1 MLKYSVKI
9 LRKVVNKLTLLNGTS
24 YKRMEA
30 ALFAT
35 EARQRVIA
43 NNIANAETPNFKRS
57 ELLFEQLIENAMG
70 ANTNNRLSGVKT
82 HEKHITIGKGSL
94 GLPRP
99 ELVTDHSTS
108 MNPLTKNNVD
118 IETEMALL
126 AKNQLNNQLY
136 ATQITHEMMMKR
148 LAITGR

>member
-1 MLKYSVKI
+1 
-9 LRKVVNKLTLLNGTS
+9 
-24 YKRMEA
+24 MEA
-30 ALFAT
+30 ALYAT

-57 ELLFEQLIENAMG
+57 ELVFEQLIENAMG
-70 ANTNNRLSGVKT
+70 TNTDNRINGKKT

-94 GLPRP
+94 GLPKA
-99 ELVTDHSTS
+99 ELVSDNSTA
-108 MNPLTKNNVD
+108 MNPLTNNNVD
-118 IETEMALL
+118 VETEMALL

-136 ATQITHEMMMKR
+136 STQITHEITMKR

>member
-1 MLKYSVKI
+1 MTI
-9 LRKVVNKLTLLNGTS
+9 LNGAS
-24 YKRMEA
+24 FKRMEA

-57 ELLFEQLIENAMG
+57 EILFEELIENAMG
-70 ANTNNRLSGVKT
+70 VNTNKRLEGFKT
-82 HEKHITIGKGSL
+82 NERHITIGKGSL
-94 GLPRP
+94 GLPRAQI
-99 ELVTDHSTS
+99 VTDHTTA
-108 MNPLTKNNVD
+108 MNPLTNNNVD

-136 ATQITHEMMMKR
+136 ANQITHEIMMKK